1 MITLKIGQNTNINR
15 YCLNN
20 ITYTSLHQVAEVIAS
35 AMTIPLSP
43 LEDTIV
49 PDTLI
54 TPEEL
59 AAKAALTHP
68 AFVPLDGKV
77 TLLEL
82 FPFLFP
88 SFQLLECGT
97 FHSQF
102 HHKL

>member
-1 MITLKIGQNTNINR
+1 
-15 YCLNN
+15 
-20 ITYTSLHQVAEVIAS
+20 
-35 AMTIPLSP
+35 MTIPLSP

-77 TLLEL
+77 TLLEFSHFLSLL
-82 FPFLFP
+82 FSSWSVALSTHNFITNYNL
-88 SFQLLECGT
+88 QLVSYPYRRLKKGRT
-97 FHSQF
+97 TWV
-102 HHKL
+102 

>member
-1 MITLKIGQNTNINR
+1 
-15 YCLNN
+15 
-20 ITYTSLHQVAEVIAS
+20 
-35 AMTIPLSP
+35 MTIPLTP

-77 TLLEL
+77 IFSSTSYTLLCTFPPLFRPFLSVFMMYNPLTIHHML
-82 FPFLFP
+82 FPVSTAL
-88 SFQLLECGT
+88 
-97 FHSQF
+97 
-102 HHKL
+102 